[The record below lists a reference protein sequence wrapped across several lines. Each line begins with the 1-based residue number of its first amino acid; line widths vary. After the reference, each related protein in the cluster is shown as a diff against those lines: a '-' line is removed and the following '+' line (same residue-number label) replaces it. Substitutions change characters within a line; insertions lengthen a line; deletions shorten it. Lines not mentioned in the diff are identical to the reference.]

1 MKNLKLQVW
10 KYSWNFPILTKLGN
24 KYKQLGL
31 IKFILWLIL
40 IWLGF
45 KIVVINLIWAG
56 IMGNEMFPI
65 LGPLF
70 EGIIK

>member
-1 MKNLKLQVW
+1 MKISLWGL
-10 KYSWNFPILTKLGN
+10 SWNFPILTKLRN
-24 KYKQLGL
+24 KYRELGL
-31 IKFILWLIL
+31 FKFILWLIL